1 MDPEHGDVRVYSQ
14 LGHIVATFAA
24 ETMSALEGLEDA
36 IAIRAYYQA
45 AILGEVTEVGP
56 IISITDCRSVYDS
69 VHRAEGPRAPSEKR
83 LIIDLAALKQLVIGQ
98 QDPWGQGDALG
109 AD

>member
-45 AILGEVTEVGP
+45 AILGEVTEVGAQEMIP
-56 IISITDCRSVYDS
+56 IISITDYN